1 MLIHRSV
8 CIGAAEA
15 LASLSGEQRR
25 AIQFMEGCV
34 QSWPFQTIT
43 SYCYLGARPRAA
55 ASGPCP
61 PSFAGKRMDILVP
74 PVSMFL
80 RKFLHVIVFTG
91 NFMSYCSYEHWLMKQ
106 AIRRMAA
113 HGRLMQKK
121 YRTVLLNNNLRCTKH
136 VIFCTP
142 AIIQG

>member
-8 CIGAAEA
+8 YVGTAEA

-43 SYCYLGARPRAA
+43 PYYYLGARPRAA

-61 PSFAGKRMDILVP
+61 PAFAGERMDILVP
-74 PVSMFL
+74 PVSI
-80 RKFLHVIVFTG
+80 RSG
-91 NFMSYCSYEHWLMKQ
+91 N
-106 AIRRMAA
+106 
-113 HGRLMQKK
+113 
-121 YRTVLLNNNLRCTKH
+121 RTKNTHLLNVFEEILACYSFYR
-136 VIFCTP
+136 
-142 AIIQG
+142 